1 MRIVWVGYAMESEVD
16 LVHAVAARPDMDLE
30 VWHVGGTV
38 HATVAPYVGAGHAI
52 PVSIYDPGDAASRI
66 DVLRRLA
73 AVEADL
79 YLLRYPTWIGEV
91 PEVEEEFG
99 RLFKDRPVVAW
110 MSEQGPTLPSALT
123 AARPFQR
130 IAVNNRYEMPM
141 YRLRYPDARLYYLP
155 FGCTDWWR
163 PAPHVGYNAAFVAD
177 GGCHY
182 RCVEHGG
189 WKARSVE
196 TMVFPLLDQDLAL
209 WGHEPEDHGWAGVP
223 GAAGKYRGT
232 YPAADAVSVYA
243 SCRVYVGISWNW
255 AHGGYGCKLARALAA
270 GIPVLW
276 HRTLGAELDGLVEGE
291 HWLCSSSPE
300 ETRRNALRLLND
312 EDLARRLGAAGRKF
326 ALDEWEWG
334 ANLQRLVEEVARA

>member
-1 MRIVWVGYAMESEVD
+1 MKVAWIGYSMESEVD
-16 LVHAVAARPDMDLE
+16 LCRAARDRDDLT
-30 VWHVGGTV
+30 VRLWHLGATV
-38 HATVAPYVGAGHAI
+38 HETVAPYMDGVLAATIH
-52 PVSIYDPGDAASRI
+52 DPGTAESRVEALRAFAAE
-66 DVLRRLA
+66 D
-73 AVEADL
+73 ADL
-79 YLLRYPTWIGEV
+79 YVFRYPMWITEV
-91 PEVEEEFG
+91 PEVEAEFHG
-99 RLFKDRPVVAW
+99 LFADRPAVAW

-130 IAVNNRYEMPM
+130 IAVNNPYEMPM

-155 FGCTDWWR
+155 FGCADWG
-163 PAPHVGYNAAFVAD
+163 PAAPEDHYRADFIAD

-182 RCVEHGG
+182 QCVEHGG

-196 TMVFPLLDQDLAL
+196 TMVAPLLDQDLAL

-232 YPAADAVSVYA
+232 YPAADAASVYA
-243 SCRVYVGISWNW
+243 SSRVYVGISWNW

-300 ETRRNALRLLND
+300 ETRRNARTLLKD
-312 EDLARRLGAAGRKF
+312 EDLARSLGAAGRAF
-326 ALDEWEWG
+326 ALREWEWG
-334 ANLQRLVEEVARA
+334 TNLSRLVEEVAAE